1 MGRPKGSGKGIR
13 LRSQKPSRQF
23 FCRREGCS
31 KVFTRE
37 EHLQRHALNHTAG
50 EYTCTRCRAHFKR
63 SDLLDRHLERH
74 RLRDIEVGA
83 EGSGVLNT
91 RKRSW
96 KALDGTLV
104 QKKPQ
109 LTGPA
114 SPAGTTRTASTA
126 PSVTPPTSSETLK
139 VTPPTTIPL
148 TTTPPTSLAP
158 EREWADQ
165 LILAAGHI
173 NTVHDPAVFVDATL
187 SPPPTN
193 TSSLSD
199 PGRQSST
206 EGESYEASQYDS
218 HTYLPSL
225 EQHQL
230 GDQQFTIP
238 PFISVPAHVDSITG
252 ADAFSTANYHTA
264 NYQNTDYPNASYHT
278 TSYGQRILPEQP
290 SVDFLF
296 DDVFQPDTASSFNMP
311 YTTAINYNWLFN
323 MDENDCNSTGVS
335 EQQTSVYPVPTM
347 HTLPY
352 SSYGQEQH
360 QLAVDQHQVTAHPL
374 DYYVISPESALTS
387 SQSMDFGG
395 AQQDRMNVVSPP
407 KMQLTPTSQHSVY
420 ELSRPPSDVATEPQP
435 FQSHPSNHVP
445 PQHHHHSFHDLPDL
459 ERPLSSIQPPS
470 NLPVIDRE
478 TRERLLQVVDACH
491 PALPDGQLSTWEHPL
506 LAMAPLQEFCDLF
519 FTRFNSAYPLLHQ
532 ATFQPATTEPLLML
546 AVLLLGTTYSS
557 KEAHQLAVCIHD
569 VMRPC
574 IFSHTD
580 FGARPKLWM
589 LQTILLVECFG
600 KSRAG
605 QKQHDMSHLFHG
617 LLINLIRRSDCQS
630 ARAIVPTLTEE
641 EDNSS
646 VDKKWRAWSTEEEMK
661 RLALLCFM
669 WDTQHAVLFCQ
680 SLCMSAFE
688 LRLTMPCS
696 QQLWEA
702 QTAAAWKDVIAQQRP
717 GHDMFFL
724 TALKMYLTA
733 APPSKSV
740 ALPQLNAL
748 SRVLLLHGL
757 LSISWDMQRR
767 DQTALGVVGN
777 AVVGVGGGSSVM
789 GGGGHWSERMSE
801 AYDRWMVDFDAYCA
815 EMAQRQ
821 QRQLEAR
828 QAGQG
833 VDAVLAAHW
842 KKADRENAT
851 FNTAYKAVYHA
862 AHVLLNTDFLDV
874 QIYAGAR
881 HILGRPVQRA
891 DFLRSERIIKQWT
904 AGDAAASASTSASA
918 ATTTAIVTSSHD
930 SNRSSSPGAAAAKA
944 AWHAA
949 CLVHDAAQHLDDFD
963 AMGLFHVPWCL
974 YLATLTCWV
983 FHHTRPAGHSWMDDS
998 GEIVWDARQEM
1009 DTLVSSMAATPV
1021 SQLLHT
1027 QGRYKTGGLV
1037 WVMANVL
1044 SNVRW
1049 GIVHAGVV
1057 VLRGLVPLRMI
1068 NQYEGL

>member
-1 MGRPKGSGKGIR
+1 MARAAPSSVKSSGGSRASTTKTPKT
-13 LRSQKPSRQF
+13 F
-23 FCRREGCS
+23 VCRRDGCN
-31 KVFTRE
+31 KRFTRD

-63 SDLLDRHLERH
+63 SDLLQRHLQRH
-74 RLRDIEVGA
+74 RLRDQEVGGVGA
-83 EGSGVLNT
+83 GVLNT

-109 LTGPA
+109 LPGPA
-114 SPAGTTRTASTA
+114 SPAATTLTSPTT
-126 PSVTPPTSSETLK
+126 PSVTPPTSSATSK
-139 VTPPTTIPL
+139 VTPPTT
-148 TTTPPTSLAP
+148 SAP
-158 EREWADQ
+158 ERAWADR

-173 NTVHDPAVFVDATL
+173 NTAHDPALFAEATI

-193 TSSLSD
+193 TSSAVSD
-199 PGRQSST
+199 PNRQSSADA
-206 EGESYEASQYDS
+206 ESYETSQYDS
-218 HTYLPSL
+218 QSYLPSL
-225 EQHQL
+225 EQQQST
-230 GDQQFTIP
+230 DQFTIP
-238 PFISVPAHVDSITG
+238 PFTSVPASVDLITG
-252 ADAFSTANYHTA
+252 SDTF
-264 NYQNTDYPNASYHT
+264 QNTDFQTANFQNTGYQLANFSNTGYQST
-278 TSYGQRILPEQP
+278 DYQGTGFQNTSYAHRTSPEQP
-290 SVDFLF
+290 PIDFLF

-311 YTTAINYNWLFN
+311 YTTAVNYNWLFN
-323 MDENDCNSTGVS
+323 MEENEITDASIS
-335 EQQTSVYPVPTM
+335 EHQTSVYPVPTM
-347 HTLPY
+347 NAMPY
-352 SSYGQEQH
+352 SSFRQEQ
-360 QLAVDQHQVTAHPL
+360 QQQPLNQRQGNAHSL
-374 DYYVISPESALTS
+374 DYYVISPGSALTS
-387 SQSMDFGG
+387 SQNMDFGD
-395 AQQDRMNVVSPP
+395 AHQEPMSLVSPP
-407 KMQLTPTSQHSVY
+407 KTQLTPISQHSVF
-420 ELSRPPSDVATEPQP
+420 EPSRPSSAAATEPQS
-435 FQSHPSNHVP
+435 FQVHPSAQV
-445 PQHHHHSFHDLPDL
+445 PQHQYPLNDLPDL

-470 NLPVIDRE
+470 NLPLIDHE

-491 PALPDGQLSTWEHPL
+491 PALPDGQLSTWDHPL

-519 FTRFNSAYPLLHQ
+519 FTRFNTAYPLLHQ
-532 ATFQPATTEPLLML
+532 STFNPATTEPLLLL

-630 ARAIVPTLTEE
+630 ARAFVPKLK
-641 EDNSS
+641 EDEDFVS
-646 VDKKWRAWSTEEEMK
+646 VEKKWRVWSAEEEMK

-696 QQLWEA
+696 QRLWEA
-702 QTAAAWKDVIAQQRP
+702 QTASAWKDVAVQQRP
-717 GHDMFFL
+717 GQDMLFL
-724 TALKMYLTA
+724 TALKMYLTSSS
-733 APPSKSV
+733 PSKSV

-767 DQTALGVVGN
+767 DQTALGVVG
-777 AVVGVGGGSSVM
+777 GGSSLM
-789 GGGGHWSERMSE
+789 SGGGHWSDRMSE
-801 AYDRWMVDFDAYCA
+801 AYDRWMVDFDAYCT
-815 EMAQRQ
+815 EMAQQQ
-821 QRQLEAR
+821 QRHFEVR
-828 QAGQG
+828 QGGQAD
-833 VDAVLAAHW
+833 DAVVAAHW
-842 KKADRENAT
+842 KKAARENAT
-851 FNTAYKAVYHA
+851 FVTAYKAVYHA
-862 AHVLLNTDFLDV
+862 AHVLLNADFLDV

-891 DFLRSERIIKQWT
+891 DFLRSERVIKQWA
-904 AGDAAASASTSASA
+904 AGDTAASTSNQSSA
-918 ATTTAIVTSSHD
+918 AANALMNTSPHD
-930 SNRSSSPGAAAAKA
+930 NSASQPGPASAKA

-983 FHHTRPAGHSWMDDS
+983 FHHTRPQAWADDG

-1009 DTLVSSMAATPV
+1009 DALVSTMAATPV

-1037 WVMANVL
+1037 WVMASVL